1 MTINYCPHKPSSP
14 TDIPKKIYLHV
25 RKYVRTYVRIYCQT
39 YVYIYTYVRTYV
51 CILYIRISIYVRIYV
66 YVRIRIFLYVRTY
79 PTPNQN
85 TKKNRTTHAHTN
97 TPYHTPQPAPPK
109 SNQGH
114 PLASARLCPPPP
126 LPPNHY
132 QTSLTKQIHWPSHW
146 PPANY
151 ATRGTSARGLVGA
164 YYHPAFQPRAP
175 NVCQCVQP
183 VFDPDGSL
191 MFLGNQ
197 RRAKH
202 ERSRHVDPNGCR
214 PR

>member
-1 MTINYCPHKPSSP
+1 MYSLHPY
-14 TDIPKKIYLHV
+14 IYI
-25 RKYVRTYVRIYCQT
+25 RTYICIRTYTYISIRTYVPHPQ
-39 YVYIYTYVRTYV
+39 
-51 CILYIRISIYVRIYV
+51 
-66 YVRIRIFLYVRTY
+66 
-79 PTPNQN
+79 PKH
-85 TKKNRTTHAHTN
+85 KKKQDHACTHKH
-97 TPYHTPQPAPPK
+97 PIPHTPTRPTKVKSRSPIGLRKVMPP
-109 SNQGH
+109 
-114 PLASARLCPPPP
+114 PPPPPPP